1 MKINK
6 IDIKTRLLAKPSSMY
21 GYHNLIN
28 LKPHSYTDP
37 NNSATNQIYKEVF
50 LTFNFTISLKFSFRS
65 SKNIG

>member
-1 MKINK
+1 MKLNK
-6 IDIKTRLLAKPSSMY
+6 IDIKTRLLAKPPSMY

-50 LTFNFTISLKFSFRS
+50 LTFNFTISFKFLLRS
-65 SKNIG
+65 SENIS